1 MSEIDKMEN
10 LVKGS
15 KGIMDLDL
23 ELVPKAFHKEALK
36 QHYKDIEEYD
46 MYQLTL
52 PEKLRYENTIL
63 RINQQHKRDRK
74 IESKRMQLDYEEKT
88 NIIHMKNNSLHSL
101 GCSKHGKQGSDE

>member
-1 MSEIDKMEN
+1 MSGIDKMDN

-46 MYQLTL
+46 MYQLNL

-63 RINQQHKRDRK
+63 RINQQHKRDREADLKRAK
-74 IESKRMQLDYEEKT
+74 IAYEEK
-88 NIIHMKNNSLHSL
+88 NKNT
-101 GCSKHGKQGSDE
+101 